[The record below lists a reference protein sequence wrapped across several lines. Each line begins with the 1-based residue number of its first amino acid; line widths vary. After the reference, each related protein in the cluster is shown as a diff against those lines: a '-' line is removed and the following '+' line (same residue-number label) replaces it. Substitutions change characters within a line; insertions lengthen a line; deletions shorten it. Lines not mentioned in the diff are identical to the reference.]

1 MITVQEALEIIGSTS
16 ISYGTESIPL
26 TEAKGRILAEE
37 IYADRDFP
45 PFDRVTM
52 DGISIHYDAY
62 AAGKRTFS
70 IESIAAAG
78 SPFQNLKDK
87 ENCIE
92 SMTGAGLPN
101 GCDTVIRYEDLD
113 INESAQTATIHPEA
127 VVNKSQNIHFQGI
140 DQAKSEIL
148 LPKGIIIR
156 PSEIGIAAS
165 QGYATIQVVKTPKV
179 AIISTGDELV
189 PITEKPEPYQIRKS
203 NVYSIQ
209 ARLEDYGIQSTL
221 YHILDDE
228 ASIRKTLQELLD
240 TFDIL
245 ILSGGVSKGK
255 FDFIP
260 DALADLGVKK
270 LFHKIKQRPGKP
282 FWFGQKENKI
292 IFALPG
298 NPVSSF
304 VCTKKYIESWL
315 QKSLGVHRP
324 KPFGILGSD
333 VHFKP
338 ALHYFLEV
346 DIEYT
351 PNGKIIAHPKKGN
364 GSGDFV
370 NLKRAQA
377 FIELPIGKDQFKK
390 GEVYPLLFFEA

>member
-1 MITVQEALEIIGSTS
+1 M
-16 ISYGTESIPL
+16 
-26 TEAKGRILAEE
+26 
-37 IYADRDFP
+37 
-45 PFDRVTM
+45 
-52 DGISIHYDAY
+52 
-62 AAGKRTFS
+62 
-70 IESIAAAG
+70 
-78 SPFQNLKDK
+78 
-87 ENCIE
+87 
-92 SMTGAGLPN
+92 
-101 GCDTVIRYEDLD
+101 
-113 INESAQTATIHPEA
+113 
-127 VVNKSQNIHFQGI
+127 
-140 DQAKSEIL
+140 
-148 LPKGIIIR
+148 
-156 PSEIGIAAS
+156 
-165 QGYATIQVVKTPKV
+165 
-179 AIISTGDELV
+179 
-189 PITEKPEPYQIRKS
+189 
-203 NVYSIQ
+203 
-209 ARLEDYGIQSTL
+209 

-228 ASIRKTLQELLD
+228 ASIRKTLQDLLD

-315 QKSLGVHRP
+315 QISLGVHRP

-338 ALHYFLEV
+338 TLHYFLEV

-351 PNGKIIAHPKKGN
+351 PDGKIIAHPKKGN

-377 FIELPIGKDQFKK
+377 FIELPIGKDVFKK
-390 GEVYPLLFFEA
+390 GEVYPLLFF